1 MLNKISTVQAG
12 QMMKTAAE
20 NLRALSGENTAL
32 KAERDEALQKV
43 AAFEL
48 DKRVERVAQA
58 MEAKGLNPELSM
70 AEKVA
75 SLRQHEK
82 LDVLEEAV
90 SLTAPQMKLAS
101 VASDGKVT
109 VEGDDDDGNAATDN
123 FAANL
128 ASVD

>member
-20 NLRALSGENTAL
+20 NLRALSEENKTL
-32 KAERDEALQKV
+32 KTERDEALTKV
-43 AAFEL
+43 ASFEL
-48 DKRVERVAQA
+48 DKRIERVAKK
-58 MEAKGLNPELSM
+58 MEEKGLNPEMSM
-70 AEKVA
+70 EEKVA

-82 LDVLEEAV
+82 LEVLEEAV

-101 VASDGKVT
+101 VAGEGQVT
-109 VEGDDDDGNAATDN
+109 VEGDDDGSSAANN

-128 ASVD
+128 ASVE